1 MRKIVKCWFTLLVLT
16 FGFAGAAQSQTKGT
30 PKYSAI
36 QVEKMHCDGC
46 AARIG
51 GKLREVPNVG
61 TIQYDVQKKLLWVHP
76 KEGQQLSPRALWEAV
91 EQANDRP
98 VQLFTPTGTFTK
110 KPQS

>member
-1 MRKIVKCWFTLLVLT
+1 MRRFFNCSFTFLVLT
-16 FGFAGAAQSQTKGT
+16 FGFTGAAQTQTKET
-30 PKYSAI
+30 PRYSVI

-51 GKLREVPNVG
+51 GKVREVANVG
-61 TIQYDVQKKLLWVHP
+61 VIQYDVQKKLLWVHP
-76 KEGQQLSPRALWEAV
+76 KDGQQLSPRALWEAV
-91 EQANDRP
+91 ERANDRP